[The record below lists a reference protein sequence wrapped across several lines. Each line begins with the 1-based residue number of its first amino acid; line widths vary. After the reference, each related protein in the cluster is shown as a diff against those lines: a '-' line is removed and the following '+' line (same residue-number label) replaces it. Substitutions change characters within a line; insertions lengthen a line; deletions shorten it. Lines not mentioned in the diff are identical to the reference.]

1 MLEYNLRNS
10 CLAFKIQTNPILN
23 IGLVDGDIL
32 TTYDRCAKLH
42 SKISA

>member
-10 CLAFKIQTNPILN
+10 YLALKIQTNPILN
-23 IGLVDGDIL
+23 IGLVDGAIL
-32 TTYDRCAKLH
+32 TTNDQCAKLH